1 MLFLQLD
8 ENDIELIIKKHMSLS
23 RKFIISLLISIIF
36 IATINIAAFYVFYT
50 SYLWKYFDEKIK
62 ARDNITIDYIN
73 DVIKKQT
80 IDDIDSIFT
89 DTEIE
94 FFELLENNNWKIPL
108 TKQKNIDIV
117 INYLVK
123 SGIAPK
129 YIEEIIPTNNFWKV
143 LEALRDDNSLESK
156 FVKKIAVSMLVVNI
170 LAISIIVFWLL
181 IFIRKTILP
190 IKEVTANIKD
200 AINTKEIVWSTEKT
214 ELNYHNKK
222 DEIWLLI
229 TAINKL
235 NRKINMQDYI
245 RSRLLADIS
254 HELKTPITSIQCYLE
269 WISDWVI
276 KLDQK
281 NLDAITDE
289 MKRLI
294 ELVNRI
300 MEYEKDER
308 KEISLDKKNANIADI
323 VKQLVETHKKI
334 LKENKQRIKVSWDDS
349 ITKNIDINLFTQVVH
364 NIIWNFLKYAWK
376 NSNLK
381 INITK
386 NYIDFSDDWIWIRAS
401 EVPFLTEKFYQ
412 WNIEKT
418 WDIKSRWIWV
428 GLSIITKIIHSH
440 WWKYEIKSDKDKW
453 FSFKIYF

>member
-1 MLFLQLD
+1 
-8 ENDIELIIKKHMSLS
+8 MSLS
-23 RKFIISLLISIIF
+23 RKFIISLVISIIF
-36 IATINIAAFYVFYT
+36 IATVNVVSFYVFYS
-50 SYLWKYFDEKIK
+50 SYLGKYFNEKIQS
-62 ARDNITIDYIN
+62 RDSITIEYIN
-73 DVIKKQT
+73 KIVEKQT

-94 FFELLENNNWKIPL
+94 FFELLENNDWKIPL

-123 SGIAPK
+123 SGITPK
-129 YIEEIIPTNNFWKV
+129 YIDEIIPADNFWKV
-143 LEALRDDNSLESK
+143 LEALRNKNSLEYK
-156 FVKKIAVSMLVVNI
+156 FVNKMAISILIVNI
-170 LAISIIVFWLL
+170 LSIWIIIFGLL

-190 IKEVTANIKD
+190 IKEATMSIKKAISWNNIIWD
-200 AINTKEIVWSTEKT
+200 DNSVEIK
-214 ELNYHNKK
+214 YHNKR

-235 NRKINMQDYI
+235 NRKLNMQEHI
-245 RSRLLADIS
+245 RTRLLADIS

-269 WISDWVI
+269 WISDGII

-281 NLDAITDE
+281 NLNAITDE

-294 ELVNRI
+294 SLVNKV
-300 MEYEKDER
+300 MEYEKDDRE
-308 KEISLDKKNANIADI
+308 KLNLVLEEYNIADLI
-323 VKQLVETHKKI
+323 KQLAETHKKR
-334 LKENKQRIKVSWDDS
+334 LKENKQRIKVTWDEYL
-349 ITKNIDINLFTQVVH
+349 TLNIDEDLFKQVSHKIV
-364 NIIWNFLKYAWK
+364 WNFLKYAWR
-376 NSNLK
+376 NSLLK

-386 NYIDFSDDWIWIRAS
+386 NYIDFCDNWVWIKSS

-418 WDIKSRWIWV
+418 WDINSRWIWV
-428 GLSIITKIIHSH
+428 WLSIISKIIISH
-440 WWKYEIKSDKDKW
+440 GWKYEIKSDKGKG

>member
-1 MLFLQLD
+1 
-8 ENDIELIIKKHMSLS
+8 MSLS

-36 IATINIAAFYVFYT
+36 IAWVNIFAFYVFYS
-50 SYLWKYFDEKIK
+50 SYLSSYLAEKIK
-62 ARDNITIDYIN
+62 LRDEITIDYIN
-73 DVIKKQT
+73 NVIEKQT

-129 YIEEIIPTNNFWKV
+129 YIEEIVPTDNFSKV
-143 LEALRDDNSLESK
+143 LEALRNKDSLEYQFVNKMAISLLITNILSIIFIAIWLMIFIKKTIYPIKDATESIKNAISSKDIIWDDNSIE
-156 FVKKIAVSMLVVNI
+156 
-170 LAISIIVFWLL
+170 
-181 IFIRKTILP
+181 
-190 IKEVTANIKD
+190 IK
-200 AINTKEIVWSTEKT
+200 
-214 ELNYHNKK
+214 YYNKK
-222 DEIWLLI
+222 DEIWLLVS
-229 TAINKL
+229 AINKL
-235 NRKINMQDYI
+235 NKKLNMQEEI

-281 NLDAITDE
+281 NLNSITGE
-289 MKRLI
+289 MTRLI
-294 ELVNRI
+294 SLVNRI
-300 MEYEKDER
+300 MDYERNDR
-308 KEISLDKKNANIADI
+308 KKLSLVTEEKNISEII
-323 VKQLVETHKKI
+323 KQLAETHKKS
-334 LKENKQRIKVSWDDS
+334 LKQNKQRIKVTWDDNLV
-349 ITKNIDINLFTQVVH
+349 KKIDNDLFIQVVH

-376 NSNLK
+376 NTLLK

-386 NYIDFSDDWIWIRAS
+386 NYIDFSDNWVWIKSS

-412 WNIEKT
+412 GKIEKS
-418 WDIKSRWIWV
+418 WDISSRWIWV
-428 GLSIITKIIHSH
+428 GLSIISKIIISH
-440 WWKYEIKSDKDKW
+440 GWKYEVKSDKGKG
-453 FSFKIYF
+453 FTFKIYL

>member
-1 MLFLQLD
+1 
-8 ENDIELIIKKHMSLS
+8 MSLS

-36 IATINIAAFYVFYT
+36 IASINIAAFYIFYS
-50 SYLWKYFDEKIK
+50 SYLWNYFNEKLKI
-62 ARDNITIDYIN
+62 RDNITIDYIN

-108 TKQKNIDIV
+108 TKQKNTDIV

-129 YIEEIIPTNNFWKV
+129 YIEEIIPTDNFWKV
-143 LEALRDDNSLESK
+143 LEALRDDTSLESK
-156 FVKKIAVSMLVVNI
+156 FVQKMAFSMLITNI
-170 LAISIIVFWLL
+170 LAMWIIIFWLL

-190 IKEVTANIKD
+190 IKEVTASIKN
-200 AINTKEIVWSTEKT
+200 AVSTKEIIWKDDKI
-214 ELNYHNKK
+214 ELKYHNKK

-235 NRKINMQDYI
+235 NKKINMQDEI

-294 ELVNRI
+294 SLVNKI
-300 MEYEKDER
+300 MDYEKDDR
-308 KEISLDKKNANIADI
+308 KKLSLILENKNVSEII
-323 VKQLVETHKKI
+323 KQLVETHKKR
-334 LKENKQRIKVSWDDS
+334 LKENKQRIKVSWDDA
-349 ITKNIDINLFTQVVH
+349 IRLDIDINLFTQVIH
-364 NIIWNFLKYAWK
+364 NVIWNFLKYAWK

-386 NYIDFSDDWIWIRAS
+386 NYIDFIDDWVWIKSS

-412 WNIEKT
+412 GNIEKT
-418 WDIKSRWIWV
+418 WDASTRWIWV
-428 GLSIITKIIHSH
+428 WLSIISKIIHSH
-440 WWKYEIKSDKDKW
+440 WWKYEIKSDKWKW